1 MNDEEVI
8 FQSQGPSDSTESDP
22 LPQTDETAWDED
34 GGEAPSNVL
43 SEDAISVEPDVE
55 DPDLLADPL
64 PDSDPDSGAH
74 PSAGTSDGL
83 ELLRSELSRLQAELA
98 LREERLERLGTEYT
112 EFCQLYP
119 EISPEELSDAVWQD
133 VRRGIPLAAAY
144 ALAERK
150 RVCAVRQAKQSNL
163 KNQMRSAGEIRL
175 GEDDVYSPAEVR
187 AMTPAEVRANYSK
200 IMRSMQKWH

>member
-8 FQSQGPSDSTESDP
+8 FQSQEPSDPAESDP
-22 LPQTDETAWDED
+22 LPQTGETAWDED
-34 GGEAPSNVL
+34 GGEVPFEYPP
-43 SEDAISVEPDVE
+43 EDEAFVESDVE

-64 PDSDPDSGAH
+64 PDSDPGSGA
-74 PSAGTSDGL
+74 PSATGTSDGL
-83 ELLRSELSRLQAELA
+83 ELLRGELSRLQAELA
-98 LREERLERLGTEYT
+98 LREERLGRLGTEYA

-119 EISPEELSDAVWQD
+119 EISPGELSDAVWQD
-133 VRRGIPLAAAY
+133 VRRGVPLAAAY

-150 RVCAVRQAKQSNL
+150 RACAVRQAEQSNL